1 VRGDTVSVYPTVT
14 TTYTLDATNQ
24 YHRSKKKVTVTIQ

>member
-1 VRGDTVSVYPTVT
+1 VT

-24 YHRSKKKVTVTIQ
+24 YHRSKKKVTVTIE

>member
-1 VRGDTVSVYPTVT
+1 VRGNKVTVYPTVT

-24 YHRSKKKVTVTIQ
+24 YNRSKKKVTVTIQ